1 MYNYDT
7 ELVKQLDTILPTYY
21 ELFLDNSI
29 TTPCLTY
36 LEISN
41 VPDKEADTLRY
52 STISYR
58 IKLWHKD
65 GVEVDQYIKEMD
77 KLLYS
82 LGFKRVAYNI
92 LWTDDLCQRIFT
104 YQALACENN

>member
-1 MYNYDT
+1 MYIYDT

-29 TTPCLTY
+29 STPCLTY
-36 LEISN
+36 LELSN
-41 VPDKEADTLRY
+41 VAGIEADTARY

-65 GVEVDQYIKEMD
+65 NEEVDDYIKDMD
-77 KLLYS
+77 KLLYT
-82 LGFKRVAYNI
+82 LGFKRVAYNVM
-92 LWTDDLCQRIFT
+92 WDQDMCQRIFT
-104 YQALACENN
+104 YQALAYEND

>member
-1 MYNYDT
+1 MYIYDT

-29 TTPCLTY
+29 STPCLTY
-36 LEISN
+36 LELSN

-65 GVEVDQYIKEMD
+65 GQEVDTYIAQLD

-82 LGFKRVAYNI
+82 LGFKRVAYNVM
-92 LWTDDLCQRIFT
+92 WDQDLCQTIFT
-104 YQALACENN
+104 YQALAYENN